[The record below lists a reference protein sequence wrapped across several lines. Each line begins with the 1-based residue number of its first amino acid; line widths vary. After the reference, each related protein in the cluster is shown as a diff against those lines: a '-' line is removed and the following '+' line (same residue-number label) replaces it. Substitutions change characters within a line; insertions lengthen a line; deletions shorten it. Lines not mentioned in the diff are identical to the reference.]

1 MSSVFT
7 YFKKR
12 QYIYIYKLCI
22 SVRSTLNSWI
32 LGQVLDMW
40 QDLGIFFAS
49 PGPAGFLASR
59 RALLSPKLHS
69 FAAVRA
75 LDVSKNCLDVSKKC
89 LEFVYQEKS

>member
-1 MSSVFT
+1 
-7 YFKKR
+7 
-12 QYIYIYKLCI
+12 
-22 SVRSTLNSWI
+22 
-32 LGQVLDMW
+32 MW